1 MVESLRYSMMNK
13 QTCQQREESGI
24 RLMTLVQNHHAEIL
38 GREKGNNKFIHLYN
52 TGGYW
57 VAFERSAC
65 QLNRLFPECGIFLFK
80 VDGRPEYVVMAS
92 VPYEKADAY
101 FRMHIVRRDEPD
113 YKVIAVNSLQTREYH
128 KWYMGAVRSVL

>member
-1 MVESLRYSMMNK
+1 MVESLKYSMMNK

-92 VPYEKADAY
+92 VPCEKADAY
-101 FRMHIVRRDEPD
+101 FRMHNLHCNEPD
-113 YKVIAVNSLQTREYH
+113 YKAVTVLPISIGFYD
-128 KWYMGAVRSVL
+128 KWHVDVMKSVL

>member
-1 MVESLRYSMMNK
+1 MSK
-13 QTCQQREESGI
+13 QTSQQREESGI

-92 VPYEKADAY
+92 VPCEKADAY
-101 FRMHIVRRDEPD
+101 FRMHIVRCDEVD
-113 YKVIAVNSLQTREYH
+113 YKVLTVSSLQTKEYH
-128 KWYMGAVRSVL
+128 RWYMGAVRSVL